1 MDSRG
6 LLAGARRSVA
16 EALAVPTPEQWAAAS
31 LSVGW
36 KMRHVAAYLVMPFR
50 YSRAQVMVRLLGAR
64 GNFNRVAD
72 RVARQD
78 AALW

>member
-1 MDSRG
+1 
-6 LLAGARRSVA
+6 
-16 EALAVPTPEQWAAAS
+16 
-31 LSVGW
+31 
-36 KMRHVAAYLVMPFR
+36 MRHVAAYLVMPFR